1 MTIADKTIR
10 CFLNEIATK
19 PGTPAGGSIAALCA
33 ASAASMTEM
42 AIRHTLDKV
51 KGDPLLENNLKK
63 SLVICSYYRN
73 EFLLDMD
80 RDTKYYCNLID
91 IIKMTETTQ
100 EEKNEKQRKLQHCY
114 KEAVNIPLE
123 ITYKVQQLTEIIE
136 TIINKGN
143 ENYLSD
149 GVAAYLIAKSTMQS
163 LIYHIKFNLV
173 FINDSKFVEDITA
186 ELELLKSLDMPT

>member
-1 MTIADKTIR
+1 MKIADKTIR
-10 CFLNEIATK
+10 LFLNEIAAK

-33 ASAASMTEM
+33 ASAAAMTEM

-51 KGDPLLENNLKK
+51 KDPELKAELNK
-63 SLVICSYYRN
+63 SLTICSYYRN

-91 IIKMTETTQ
+91 IIKIEETTE
-100 EEKNEKQRKLQHCY
+100 EEKNEKQHKLQHYY

-123 ITYKVQQLTEIIE
+123 ITYKVQQLTEVIE
-136 TIINKGN
+136 TIIDKGN

-173 FINDSKFVEDITA
+173 FITDSEFVKEITE
-186 ELELLKSLDMPT
+186 ELELLKSLKDL